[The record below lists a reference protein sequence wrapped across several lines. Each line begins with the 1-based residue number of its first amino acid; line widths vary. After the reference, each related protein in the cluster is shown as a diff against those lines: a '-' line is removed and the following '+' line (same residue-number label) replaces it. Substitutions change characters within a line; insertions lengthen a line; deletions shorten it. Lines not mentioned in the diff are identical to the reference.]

1 MLAGNCSLSRLLAL
15 ASAGGGTGQYDCIR
29 TTLVFMMWLVLCV
42 CHFFT
47 DPRKCQRDLTALHVL
62 LRSSGLISL
71 PPHFDS
77 LTPKLAPANVTTV
90 LDPVYKPRRDISFK
104 RLVFAG

>member
-1 MLAGNCSLSRLLAL
+1 MTAFGPLWCLSCGWLSAFATPPQIRGNVNA
-15 ASAGGGTGQYDCIR
+15 I
-29 TTLVFMMWLVLCV
+29 
-42 CHFFT
+42 
-47 DPRKCQRDLTALHVL
+47 KTAVHVL

-71 PPHFDS
+71 PPHLDS

-104 RLVFAG
+104 RLMFAG